1 MYDMLFSL
9 LLLILHL
16 AISISARFN
25 KRLKL
30 MIKTRNNA
38 YVIMTKDGKTGRRFI
53 FKNGR
58 YSSDKLLTE
67 YDMAMVFENGDIG
80 FRTLAFGGDHGVQ
93 DAINNWKLKIRGDN
107 YHVIWFSTVMAMALR
122 QSARK

>member
-1 MYDMLFSL
+1 MLFSL

-16 AISISARFN
+16 AIGIAARFN

-30 MIKTRNNA
+30 MMETRNNA
-38 YVIMTKDGKTGRRFI
+38 YVIMTKDGKVGRRFI

-67 YDMAMVFENGDIG
+67 YDMAMVFENADIG
-80 FRTLAFGGDHGVQ
+80 FKTLAFGGDTGTQ
-93 DAINNWKLKIRGDN
+93 EAINNWKLKIRGDN
-107 YHVIWFSTVMAMALR
+107 YHVIWFSTVMGMALR